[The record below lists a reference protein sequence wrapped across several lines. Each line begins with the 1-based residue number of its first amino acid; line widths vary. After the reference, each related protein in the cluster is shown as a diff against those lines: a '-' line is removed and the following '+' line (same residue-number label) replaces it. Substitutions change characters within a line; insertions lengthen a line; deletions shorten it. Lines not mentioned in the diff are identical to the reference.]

1 MGINI
6 DGARDLV
13 SAADGSMTI
22 EGFSIHSTGIGTFTG
37 GIQVGTAATIS
48 SNGNATLSG
57 ILTATAYHGD
67 GSGLTG
73 VAGTEITNS
82 DFSVGV
88 GGSSLFVDYENN
100 ITSIGTD
107 APGGKRLELYNDQ
120 SAFNILSIRSG
131 AGAWGQAGIAFGS
144 NQTKDRQKATIFFQ
158 ERTGGAH
165 HAGDLVISIDSASGD
180 AGTAGL
186 AEERVRF
193 QASGH
198 VGIGTS
204 MPSNPAASSNTRIL
218 NVGIVTT
225 HSLYVGGGNIT
236 LTGDGSGDGLSITNN
251 GDHYTS
257 LNFDADRSS
266 ADNAL
271 VIIAGKWNNT
281 TVTEIRS
288 LSGGDTTNK
297 DEGRITFSTA
307 APGGS
312 LAERLRIDEDGYI
325 TQPSKRSAAFCVR
338 SGSSQTWSAGDIVKL
353 ATVSNNYQTYD
364 PGSNY
369 DSSTGKYTA
378 PVTGVYYFT
387 AQVMTKGWS
396 DNDNMQDLLELMSN
410 HGQISHN
417 TDRRSYFDTGLD
429 ANGYY
434 VSNVNGTAN
443 LTAGNTVWFKINK
456 SCDTSNSGYSYF
468 TGWMIG

>member
-88 GGSSLFVDYENN
+88 GASSFFIDYENR
-100 ITSIGTD
+100 ICGMGTN
-107 APGGKRLELYNDQ
+107 APGAKRLELYNEA

-144 NQTKDRQKATIFFQ
+144 NITKDRQKATIFFQ

-165 HAGDLVISIDSASGD
+165 HAGDLVISIDGASGD

-204 MPSNPAASSNTRIL
+204 MPSDRVASSNSRIL

-225 HSLYVGGGNIT
+225 NTLYAGTLGGSETVATGNIGIQT
-236 LTGDGSGDGLSITNN
+236 NDIGTEKIVGAANSFVGLYMGDGFIGFPTALNRDG
-251 GDHYTS
+251 GY
-257 LNFDADRSS
+257 F
-266 ADNAL
+266 
-271 VIIAGKWNNT
+271 IAT
-281 TVTEIRS
+281 TV
-288 LSGGDTTNK
+288 N
-297 DEGRITFSTA
+297 
-307 APGGS
+307 
-312 LAERLRIDEDGYI
+312 
-325 TQPSKRSAAFCVR
+325 AFN
-338 SGSSQTWSAGDIVKL
+338 AG
-353 ATVSNNYQTYD
+353 
-364 PGSNY
+364 
-369 DSSTGKYTA
+369 
-378 PVTGVYYFT
+378 PVTLGSTMV
-387 AQVMTKGWS
+387 
-396 DNDNMQDLLELMSN
+396 L
-410 HGQISHN
+410 HGTWTI
-417 TDRRSYFDTGLD
+417 
-429 ANGYY
+429 
-434 VSNVNGTAN
+434 V
-443 LTAGNTVWFKINK
+443 
-456 SCDTSNSGYSYF
+456 
-468 TGWMIG
+468 